1 MPGESFLGAYD
12 GKPPWDIDRPQPA
25 FERALDEGV
34 VRGRVLDVGCGTG
47 EHVLLFAQRGL
58 DATGLD
64 FVPKAI
70 DIANRKARERGVGR
84 AKFVVG
90 DALELGRLGQT
101 FDTVTDSGCFHTF
114 ADEERRR
121 FVASLAAALKHG
133 GRYVMMCFSERETG
147 WGGPRRVTQREIRET
162 FRSPEWIVE
171 SIEAARFEAALP
183 GGGAE
188 AWLAVVRRA

>member
-1 MPGESFLGAYD
+1 MPGDAFLGAYD

-25 FERALDEGV
+25 FERALDEGL

-70 DIANRKARERGVGR
+70 AIAKRKAEERGVAR

-90 DALELGRLGQT
+90 DALKLEKLGQT

-114 ADEERRR
+114 ADDERRA
-121 FVASLAAALKHG
+121 FVASLGAALKHG
-133 GRYVMMCFSERETG
+133 GRYGMMCFSEREPG
-147 WGGPRRVTQREIRET
+147 WGGPRVVTQREIRET
-162 FRSPEWIVE
+162 FRARAWSVE
-171 SIEAARFEAALP
+171 SIEP
-183 GGGAE
+183 
-188 AWLAVVRRA
+188 